1 MKVKARKVGNS
12 LTVTIP
18 KEVVYE
24 MRLTPETDLNV
35 FVREGAVVM
44 EPVLSEWDRRLERSR
59 AHAAER
65 GLTEADVFQAIAEVR
80 AEAAAEREAARVAAE
95 SEAARAAA
103 EKDDAS

>member
-18 KEVVYE
+18 KEVVDKMY
-24 MRLTPETDLNV
+24 LSADTDLNV

-44 EPVLSEWDRRLERSR
+44 EPVLDEWDRLMLRMR

-65 GLTEADVFQAIAEVR
+65 GLTEEDVFQAIADVR
-80 AEAAAEREAARVAAE
+80 AEAAAEREAAR
-95 SEAARAAA
+95 RAAS
-103 EKDDAS
+103 DDVA

>member
-18 KEVVYE
+18 REVVYE

-44 EPVLSEWDRRLERSR
+44 EPMLSEWERLTARMR
-59 AHAAER
+59 AQADASSI
-65 GLTEADVFQAIAEVR
+65 TEDDVFDAIAEVR
-80 AEAAAEREAARVAAE
+80 AEAAAEREAARR
-95 SEAARAAA
+95 AAR
-103 EKDDAS
+103 DDDVA

>member
-18 KEVVYE
+18 KDVVYE
-24 MRLTPETDLNV
+24 MRLTPDTDLNV

-44 EPVLSEWDRRLERSR
+44 EPVLDEWDRRLVRMR

-65 GLTEADVFQAIAEVR
+65 GLTEEDVFQAIAEVR
-80 AEAAAEREAARVAAE
+80 AEAAAEREAAR
-95 SEAARAAA
+95 AAA

>member
-18 KEVVYE
+18 KDVVYE

-44 EPVLSEWDRRLERSR
+44 EPVLDEWDRLMLRMR
-59 AHAAER
+59 AQAAES
-65 GLTEADVFQAIAEVR
+65 GITEADIFQAIADVR
-80 AEAAAEREAARVAAE
+80 AEAAAERRAAKVAATP
-95 SEAARAAA
+95 
-103 EKDDAS
+103 DDAA

>member
-18 KEVVYE
+18 KDVVYE
-24 MRLTPETDLNV
+24 MRLTADTDLNV

-44 EPVLSEWDRRLERSR
+44 EPVLDEWDRLMLRSR
-59 AHAAER
+59 AQAAER
-65 GLTEADVFQAIAEVR
+65 GLTEEDVFRAIAEVR
-80 AEAAAEREAARVAAE
+80 AEAAAEREAAR
-95 SEAARAAA
+95 AAA